1 MKLHIELP
9 RLLSMGL
16 DEIACRGRQATS
28 KWLERIA
35 MPERPADLGRR
46 VVTSLVSGP
55 ATAVI
60 RKQARRG
67 RVEEASRLLLERF
80 REAGPAR
87 FFDGA
92 ARAGT
97 EALLAAQAPEARDE
111 VVARAE
117 RVCRGRFDLLGYESL
132 SFGAPVDWHL
142 DPVSERRAPR
152 LPWSR
157 LDPLDAAQV
166 GDHKV
171 IWELNRH
178 QWLVDLG
185 LAYRLTGDERYAEV
199 FAARVREWMRANPWG
214 IGINWASSLEV
225 ALRLMAWCWALFLF
239 GESRALTPELF
250 TEMVGE
256 LAAHARHVERY
267 LSRYFSPNTHLTGE
281 ALGLF
286 YAGVV
291 FPELR
296 GARRW
301 RALGQRILEAESRRQ
316 ILPDGVHFELAT
328 CYHRYTVE
336 IYLHFLILAARN
348 SLAVAPE
355 LVERVGRMLDF
366 LLAIRRPDG
375 SIPQMGDADGGWL
388 LPLVRRPPEDLRGV
402 FAAAAALFGRPDCA
416 WAAGGPAPETVWLLG
431 PSGAKAL
438 DALAPAPPVMPAS
451 RLFGWGGYAVMRSGW
466 GANGHQLIFDVGPL
480 GCPVSAGHGH
490 ADLLSIQC
498 SAWGEPYLVDPGTYC
513 YTAEPAWREFFRGTA
528 AHSTAMVDGVS
539 QTAPA
544 GPFRWRERPAARLL
558 RWASTD
564 AQDLAEA
571 QHTGYARL
579 ADPVIHR
586 RRVLW
591 IKPRC
596 WVLVDDLE
604 GSAEHEIELRF
615 QFAPLEVTLDA
626 SLWARAR
633 GSRGHG
639 LLVRPF
645 SSAPLKAEVRVGE
658 LAPIRGWVSPDYGRR
673 QPAPVL
679 IYSTVTGL
687 PFRIV
692 TVLLPVEDGAAAP
705 PEVSPLLDG
714 GSAVV
719 GLVFEDGRET
729 VDLRAPLQLPA
740 MASVQP

>member
-1 MKLHIELP
+1 MKLQK
-9 RLLSMGL
+9 LLSMGL
-16 DEIACRGRQATS
+16 DESACRGRQAAST
-28 KWLERIA
+28 WLERIA

-46 VVTSLVSGP
+46 VLTTLAGGP

-60 RKQARRG
+60 REQARRG
-67 RVEEASRLLLERF
+67 CVEGAARLLLERF

-87 FFDGA
+87 FFEGA
-92 ARAGT
+92 ASAG
-97 EALLAAQAPEARDE
+97 APPLLAAQGPEASDE
-111 VVARAE
+111 VMARAE
-117 RVCRGRFDLLGYESL
+117 RACRGQFDLLGYEAL

-142 DPVSERRAPR
+142 DPVSGRRAPR
-152 LPWSR
+152 LHWSR
-157 LDPLDAAQV
+157 LDPLDAARV

-225 ALRLMAWCWALFLF
+225 ALRLIAWSWALVLF

-250 TEMVGE
+250 TEMVAE
-256 LAAHARHVERY
+256 ISAHAGHVERH

-336 IYLHFLILAARN
+336 IYLHFLILARRN
-348 SLAVAPE
+348 GLAVAPG

-375 SIPQMGDADGGWL
+375 SMPQIGDADGGWL
-388 LPLVRRPPEDLRGV
+388 LPLARRTPEDLRGV
-402 FAAAAALFGRPDCA
+402 FATAAALFGRPDCA

-431 PSGAKAL
+431 ASGARAL

-451 RLFGWGGYAVMRSGW
+451 RLFGWGGYVVMRSGW
-466 GANGHQLIFDVGPL
+466 GAHGHQLIFDVGPL
-480 GCPVSAGHGH
+480 GCSVSGGHGH

-513 YTAEPAWREFFRGTA
+513 YTADPAWREFFRGTA
-528 AHSTAMVDGVS
+528 AHSTVMVDGVS
-539 QTAPA
+539 QAASA
-544 GPFRWRERPAARLL
+544 GPFRWQARPAARLL
-558 RWASTD
+558 QWASTD
-564 AQDLAEA
+564 AQDLVEA
-571 QHTGYARL
+571 QHAGYARL
-579 ADPVIHR
+579 ADPVMHR

-591 IKPRC
+591 LKPRC

-633 GSRGHG
+633 GSRGHA

-645 SSAPLKAEVRVGE
+645 SSVPLKAEIRVGE

-673 QPAPVL
+673 RPAPVL
-679 IYSTVTGL
+679 VYSTVTGL
-687 PFRIV
+687 PLRIV
-692 TVLLPVEDGAAAP
+692 TLLWPVEDGSAAP
-705 PEVSPLLDG
+705 PEVSPLPDG
-714 GSAVV
+714 GSTLV

-729 VDLRAPLQLPA
+729 VDFRAPLPRPA